1 MLLKVNWTESFT
13 ASASAL
19 AGEAGAVEGVH
30 CTLLRATVPRG
41 GASLYTAVAPVMV
54 ALEMLLSASS
64 QTASPRKMACA
75 GVNNVFGAVPPP
87 HAAAPSAAAAAR
99 PKRPRDDLRSCGMS
113 GHLAL

>member
-1 MLLKVNWTESFT
+1 M

-19 AGEAGAVEGVH
+19 AGEGGAVEGVH

-54 ALEMLLSASS
+54 ALELVLSASS

-75 GVNNVFGAVPPP
+75 GVNKVVGAGPPG
-87 HAAAPSAAAAAR
+87 HAAEASTAAAAR
-99 PKRPRDDLRSCGMS
+99 AKPQRDELQTS
-113 GHLAL
+113 